1 MSEETP
7 RPGPL
12 AALATL
18 VRRVSLLPQSA
29 RLVHRMAGPHRR
41 LLYLAAGVSLS
52 VAVVEGS
59 IVALAVPLISG
70 LLGSA
75 ASSLP
80 AFLQPVLDRLRASS
94 RAETMLWG
102 ATWLGLGVVLRQ
114 SLGAVEKTLSY
125 RASGQIVTHVR
136 AEIVGNL
143 LDARFRFLDHL
154 KTGAPRQIITTE
166 SAKVLGA
173 CRALVE
179 LAGSLF
185 SILLLMGL
193 AVSLSLPLTAVAVAL
208 ALLSLPLKF
217 VYARRLLRGSDAN
230 LKSSLR
236 LMDRLNEA
244 LMGIRQIKLFNRQE
258 EFRALIRDASA
269 ESERHFRRVAALQAW
284 EPVLLQVYGL
294 GAILLLVHIAPA
306 LGMASLE
313 EAIAYVFVLYRTL
326 PVVAESNAALNR
338 LLETWAGLQQAW
350 RFFSFEPALREGAE
364 GRPAPALSPQSVR
377 MVDVHFAY
385 EEAAPVLAGA
395 SLEARRGEVVAVV
408 GVSGAGKTSIMH
420 LLLGMYAPAS
430 GRVLLDDR
438 DVSEIGLA
446 TLRSTVGVVSQDIHL
461 FNTSVRDLIR
471 GGEAD
476 MPLEQVEAAARQ
488 AEADGFVR
496 GLPKGYQTKVGERG
510 VRLSGGQRQR
520 LMLAQVYAR
529 RTPVVILDEATS
541 ALDLATERHIL
552 RKLQAE
558 RAERITLVVTH
569 RLANLVDVDRIY
581 VLDGGRIVESGR
593 WDELVAR
600 GGTFARLLQRQRPEG
615 EAEAETEE
623 ARG

>member
-1 MSEETP
+1 
-7 RPGPL
+7 
-12 AALATL
+12 
-18 VRRVSLLPQSA
+18 
-29 RLVHRMAGPHRR
+29 
-41 LLYLAAGVSLS
+41 
-52 VAVVEGS
+52 
-59 IVALAVPLISG
+59 
-70 LLGSA
+70 
-75 ASSLP
+75 
-80 AFLQPVLDRLRASS
+80 
-94 RAETMLWG
+94 MLWG

-154 KTGAPRQIITTE
+154 KTGAPRHIITTE
-166 SAKVLGA
+166 SSKVLGA
-173 CRALVE
+173 CRALVD
-179 LAGSLF
+179 LSGSLF

-193 AVSLSLPLTAVAVAL
+193 AVALSPALTAVAVAL
-208 ALLSLPLKF
+208 ALASVPLKL

-230 LKSSLR
+230 LQASLR

-244 LMGIRQIKLFNRQE
+244 LMGIRQIKLLNRQS

-269 ESERHFRRVAALQAW
+269 QSERHFRRVAALEAW

-306 LGMASLE
+306 MGMASLE

-326 PVVAESNAALNR
+326 PVVTESNAALNR
-338 LLETWAGLQQAW
+338 LLGTWAGLQQTW
-350 RFFSFEPALREGAE
+350 RFFSFDPALREGAA
-364 GRPAPALSPQSVR
+364 GRPAPALAPRSVR

-385 EEAAPVLAGA
+385 DEAAPVLAGA
-395 SLEARRGEVVAVV
+395 SLEARLGEVVAVV
-408 GVSGAGKTSIMH
+408 GVSGAGKTSVMH
-420 LLLGMYAPAS
+420 LLLGMYSPVS
-430 GRVLLDDR
+430 GRILLDDR

-461 FNTSVRDLIR
+461 FNTSVLDLIR
-471 GGEAD
+471 GGDPE
-476 MPLEQVEAAARQ
+476 MPLERVEQAARQ
-488 AEADGFVR
+488 AEADVFIR
-496 GLPKGYQTKVGERG
+496 GLPQGYRTKVGERG

-541 ALDLATERHIL
+541 ALDLVTERQIL

-569 RLANLVDVDRIY
+569 RLANLTDVDRIY
-581 VLDGGRIVESGR
+581 VLEAGRIVEAGR
-593 WDELVAR
+593 WEELLAR
-600 GGTFARLLQRQRPEG
+600 EGTFARLLHRQLPET
-615 EAEAETEE
+615 AAEE

>member
-1 MSEETP
+1 MTEEAART
-7 RPGPL
+7 GMG
-12 AALATL
+12 AALAAV
-18 VRRVSLLPQSA
+18 VRRAGLVPQSA
-29 RLVHRMAGPHRR
+29 RLVHRMAGPHRH
-41 LLYLAAGVSLS
+41 LLYLATAVSLT

-70 LLGSA
+70 ILGSA
-75 ASSLP
+75 ASLP
-80 AFLQPVLDRLRASS
+80 AFLQPVLDRLRSAS

-102 ATWLGLGVVLRQ
+102 ATWLGIGVVVRQ

-154 KTGAPRQIITTE
+154 KTGAPRHIITTE
-166 SAKVLGA
+166 SSKVLGA
-173 CRALVE
+173 CRALVA
-179 LAGSLF
+179 LSGSLF
-185 SILLLMGL
+185 SIVLLMVLAVALSPALTAAAIGL
-193 AVSLSLPLTAVAVAL
+193 AVAAV
-208 ALLSLPLKF
+208 PLKL

-230 LKSSLR
+230 LKASLR

-244 LMGIRQIKLFNRQE
+244 LMGIRQIKLLNRQS

-269 ESERHFRRVAALQAW
+269 DSERHFRRVSALEAW

-294 GAILLLVHIAPA
+294 GAILLLLHLAPA
-306 LGMASLE
+306 AGMASLE

-326 PVVAESNAALNR
+326 PLVAESNAALNR
-338 LLETWAGLQQAW
+338 LLATWPGLQQTW

-364 GRPAPALSPQSVR
+364 GRPAPALDPQSVR

-385 EEAAPVLAGA
+385 DETTPVLAGA

-408 GVSGAGKTSIMH
+408 GVSGAGKTSVMH
-420 LLLGMYAPAS
+420 LLLGMYSPVS

-461 FNTSVRDLIR
+461 FNTSVLDLIR
-471 GGEAD
+471 GGD
-476 MPLEQVEAAARQ
+476 PGMPMERVEQAACQ
-488 AEADGFVR
+488 AEADGFIRALPR
-496 GLPKGYQTKVGERG
+496 GYHTKVGERG

-541 ALDLATERHIL
+541 AVDLATERQIL

-569 RLANLVDVDRIY
+569 RLANLTDVDRIY
-581 VLDGGRIVESGR
+581 VLESGRIVEAGR
-593 WDELVAR
+593 WEELLAR
-600 GGTFARLLQRQRPEG
+600 EGTFARLLHRQLPE
-615 EAEAETEE
+615 AAAEE